1 MDDAMKSAPDRA
13 DYLDI
18 RDFIRDWENY
28 WNHVKPSASA
38 LLARSARLANDAAV
52 AIDIQIER
60 IHDEF
65 HSRDPDVISLI
76 STALIDIEFLI
87 SSLWKMRLAGKLA
100 QSAMGRSWTAL
111 GEFDAAIPHLKL
123 MRDVMQ
129 HIDEYGQDGDG
140 RRHLSPRTGRRI
152 GRRLL
157 HSQMGFGDNSF
168 NWLGGTLDFDQAR
181 NASLL
186 LLSAIRAARDNQA
199 AT

>member
-1 MDDAMKSAPDRA
+1 MQIGR
-13 DYLDI
+13 I
-18 RDFIRDWENY
+18 RD
-28 WNHVKPSASA
+28 S
-38 LLARSARLANDAAV
+38 
-52 AIDIQIER
+52 
-60 IHDEF
+60 F
-65 HSRDPDVISLI
+65 HSRDPDVAW
-76 STALIDIEFLI
+76 TAFIDIEFLI

-100 QSAMGRSWTAL
+100 QSVMGPSWTAL

-129 HIDEYGQDGDG
+129 HIDEYGQDGEG
-140 RRHLSPRTGRRI
+140 RRHLNPRTGRWI

-181 NASLL
+181 DTSLL
-186 LLSAIRAARDNQA
+186 LLSAIRSARDSAA